1 MAGGYGAWKRAG
13 LPIDQAVHLHAGAEV
28 ALRAPPDAARGRRGR
43 AGQAARRPR
52 CCCSAPAGSARRPGL
67 YLAAAGV
74 GTLGLVDDDVVDES
88 NLQRQV
94 IHNTTRVGMP
104 KVESAAQTIN
114 ELNPDVK
121 VRTHQLRLTSENVLD
136 VIKDY
141 DLIVDGTDNFQTRY
155 LLNDASLMLKKPVVN
170 ASIFQ
175 FEGQVTVFKPFE
187 GPCYRCLYPEPPPPG
202 MAPSCNE
209 AGVLGVLPG
218 VIGVLQ
224 ATEAVKLILG
234 IGKPLVGRLLQYDAL
249 NMKFREFKLPRD
261 PKCVVCSEPG
271 KKIELIDYEAF
282 CVDRK
287 RERRLPFDCGSD
299 ICGVI
304 GVGSTVGNYQVAA
317 EDRRRARWATVFLAA
332 PSGHR
337 QARRAQGHPPRAGG
351 ERGDGR
357 ALLQRGARGHPD
369 RPREHRRG
377 AGLRA
382 DARRRQ
388 LHRHGAARGRIARR
402 QAQAR
407 GRALGRRAPCTSR
420 CSSPTGWRRR
430 TRAASSIATSSPTT
444 SSSSR
449 AAAIPTSSRS
459 STSASP
465 S

>member
-1 MAGGYGAWKRAG
+1 MPNFQQYLKQIKSEIREVSVDEVKAQAPKTLIDVRENDEYVDGYIPGATWIPRGKLELRIEDVAPDRDQEIVLYCAGGTRSALAAKALKDLGYAHVSSLAGGYGAWQKAN
-13 LPIDQAVHLHAGAEV
+13 LPTAKPFIFTNEQRSRYSRHLMLPEV
-28 ALRAPPDAARGRRGR
+28 GEV
-43 AGQAARRPR
+43 GQAKLLQAKVLLLGAGGLG
-52 CCCSAPAGSARRPGL
+52 APAAL

-94 IHNTTRVGMP
+94 IHSTKTVGMP
-104 KVESAAQTIN
+104 KVESAKLTIN
-114 ELNPDVK
+114 GLNPDVK
-121 VRTHQLRLTSENVLD
+121 VRTHQLRLSSENVLD

-155 LLNDASLMLKKPVVN
+155 LLNDASLILKKPVVN

-234 IGKPLVGRLLQYDAL
+234 IGKPLVGRLMQYDAL

-282 CVDRK
+282 C
-287 RERRLPFDCGSD
+287 S
-299 ICGVI
+299 
-304 GVGSTVGNYQVAA
+304 
-317 EDRRRARWATVFLAA
+317 
-332 PSGHR
+332 
-337 QARRAQGHPPRAGG
+337 
-351 ERGDGR
+351 
-357 ALLQRGARGHPD
+357 
-369 RPREHRRG
+369 
-377 AGLRA
+377 
-382 DARRRQ
+382 
-388 LHRHGAARGRIARR
+388 IAR
-402 QAQAR
+402 
-407 GRALGRRAPCTSR
+407 
-420 CSSPTGWRRR
+420 
-430 TRAASSIATSSPTT
+430 
-444 SSSSR
+444 
-449 AAAIPTSSRS
+449 
-459 STSASP
+459 
-465 S
+465 